1 MKCCD
6 YLCAVITARALGPTD
21 PRETQQQQQPD
32 PTSQNYDELGDTC
45 RSYPYGESGDE
56 DKSYPN
62 YVKYESY
69 VDNSTGYWDVRS
81 PATQHAPSRA
91 TPARASRRD
100 AARVGEFVGDLSAMI
115 RRFGGRRR

>member
-1 MKCCD
+1 MLSLRD
-6 YLCAVITARALGPTD
+6 NYWSGSRADWPSLD
-21 PRETQQQQQPD
+21 QQQQQSD
-32 PTSQNYDELGDTC
+32 PATQDYDALGDTC
-45 RSYPYGESGDE
+45 RSYPYGESD
-56 DKSYPN
+56 DVTKSYPN

>member
-1 MKCCD
+1 MRRND
-6 YLCAVITARALGPTD
+6 RSGPRTD
-21 PRETQQQQQPD
+21 GPSRDQQQQQPD

-45 RSYPYGESGDE
+45 KSYPYGESDDE

-100 AARVGEFVGDLSAMI
+100 VASLSAI
-115 RRFGGRRR
+115 CRR